1 MILEAADEA
10 GLPPTRISF
19 KNRRS
24 ADGPAILANSLHL
37 IRMFCTVNA
46 WMAPAGTM
54 KTQLT
59 MLREMLSVLL
69 LPERRPERRYK
80 RHVKIKMS
88 GYKRNPGR
96 TTSTDQDHKGN
107 DLK

>member
-1 MILEAADEA
+1 
-10 GLPPTRISF
+10 
-19 KNRRS
+19 
-24 ADGPAILANSLHL
+24 
-37 IRMFCTVNA
+37 MFCTVNA
-46 WMAPAGTM
+46 WITPAATM
-54 KTQLT
+54 KTEPR

-96 TTSTDQDHKGN
+96 TESTDGDHKGN
-107 DLK
+107 GVK